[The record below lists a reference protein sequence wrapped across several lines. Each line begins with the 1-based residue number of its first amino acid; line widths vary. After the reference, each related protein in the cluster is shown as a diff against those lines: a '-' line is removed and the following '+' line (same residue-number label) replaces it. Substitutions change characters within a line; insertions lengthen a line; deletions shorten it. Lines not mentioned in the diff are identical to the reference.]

1 MWNLKI
7 QRADYTTPF
16 HARDL
21 DIHRSEYPPV
31 GLAPVLHEYQGITV
45 YTHKEWLCFPP
56 WIPRDNCIYIQGM
69 TVFYT
74 WDKYYILGQLIQ
86 KENFG
91 SCIGMIH
98 SCYIYYRKKYLM
110 LWKDVHSKLNLKW
123 KLFKTYSIIPF
134 LQIIYVHNMYT
145 KDIRRL

>member
-1 MWNLKI
+1 MINSQYNQSSI
-7 QRADYTTPF
+7 SADVEPEDTKGWL
-16 HARDL
+16 H
-21 DIHRSEYPPV
+21 YPISCK
-31 GLAPVLHEYQGITV
+31 GLGHPQIWVSTSGPRTS
-45 YTHKEWLCFPP
+45 PP

-91 SCIGMIH
+91 SCIGMLH

-123 KLFKTYSIIPF
+123 KLFKTYSITPF
-134 LQIIYVHNMYT
+134 LQIIYVHSMYT